1 MSRKLSN
8 TLLKNVVDTYRG
20 ENQAICTAFEVGFHP
35 NQMEENLAEQHNNE
49 MVIIRAEQYKMSY
62 SGHREQSVEP
72 STEHARHDRTWSVP
86 SSSSVDILVASFYS
100 VIQGEYMLN
109 VKNKRMN
116 SLKEEIE
123 CSKGH
128 LLYLIDVHIFSKV
141 LPALAS
147 FPIETH
153 LFVQEGISLHF
164 CIGGNKFTFLYRRK

>member
-1 MSRKLSN
+1 M
-8 TLLKNVVDTYRG
+8 
-20 ENQAICTAFEVGFHP
+20 
-35 NQMEENLAEQHNNE
+35 AEQHNNE
-49 MVIIRAEQYKMSY
+49 MVIIWAEQYKMSY

-86 SSSSVDILVASFYS
+86 SSSYVDILVASFYS

-141 LPALAS
+141 LPPLGS
-147 FPIETH
+147 FVIETY
-153 LFVQEGISLHF
+153 LFVQA
-164 CIGGNKFTFLYRRK
+164 GGNKFTFLYRRK

>member
-1 MSRKLSN
+1 MAGKH
-8 TLLKNVVDTYRG
+8 D
-20 ENQAICTAFEVGFHP
+20 
-35 NQMEENLAEQHNNE
+35 NE
-49 MVIIRAEQYKMSY
+49 MVILRAEQYKMSC

-86 SSSSVDILVASFYS
+86 SSSSVDISASFYS
-100 VIQGEYMLN
+100 IIQGEYMLN

-141 LPALAS
+141 LPALGS
-147 FPIETH
+147 FVI
-153 LFVQEGISLHF
+153 
-164 CIGGNKFTFLYRRK
+164 

>member
-1 MSRKLSN
+1 
-8 TLLKNVVDTYRG
+8 
-20 ENQAICTAFEVGFHP
+20 
-35 NQMEENLAEQHNNE
+35 MEENLAEQYNNE

-72 STEHARHDRTWSVP
+72 STEHARHDRTWLVP
-86 SSSSVDILVASFYS
+86 SSSSVDILVVSFYS
-100 VIQGEYMLN
+100 VNQGEYMLN

-141 LPALAS
+141 LPPLGS
-147 FPIETH
+147 FLIKTH
-153 LFVQEGISLHF
+153 LFVQEEISLNLF
-164 CIGGNKFTFLYRRK
+164 V